1 MRRCICF
8 ALCVALSAGATAS
21 WYWPFGSDDEERPPR
36 LSELMEP
43 ASLLID
49 EATDLASEGKVQESV
64 EKYRKALVELD
75 KVEAENPKR
84 AETPE
89 FATLRNKR
97 AYVNAAIDSLL
108 MSQVKDNA
116 RAVAVC
122 DTTAL
127 EKKLRAERAGIK
139 LDENGKIVDP
149 SEESSGTNE
158 TASATGDAPAKAV
171 EPPAAPVEATPKT
184 VSPVADG
191 RQPTTKRERIIHA
204 ISRGD
209 AETAS
214 KLIDEMLSE
223 KPNNALA
230 LNLRAA
236 LESRQG
242 KLREAEATLDQA
254 IMSNPR
260 SPHAYYNMAYLL
272 LQRDP
277 SNTSSARRY
286 YETGRAMGGAP
297 DANLEEA
304 FK

>member
-1 MRRCICF
+1 M
-8 ALCVALSAGATAS
+8 ALCLALSASAGAS
-21 WYWPFGSDDEERPPR
+21 WYWPFGSDGDEKKTPR

-49 EATDLASEGKVQESV
+49 EATDLASEGKVRESV
-64 EKYRKALVELD
+64 EKYRKALAELD
-75 KVEAENPKR
+75 KVEAEDPKR
-84 AETPE
+84 AEAPE

-108 MSQVKDNA
+108 MSEVKDNA

-127 EKKLRAERAGIK
+127 ERRLKAERAGIK
-139 LDENGKIVDP
+139 LDESGRIVDP
-149 SEESSGTNE
+149 PKASPTTNVLSS
-158 TASATGDAPAKAV
+158 ASREASPKPTEAA
-171 EPPAAPVEATPKT
+171 EP
-184 VSPVADG
+184 
-191 RQPTTKRERIIHA
+191 QPTTKRERVISA

-209 AETAS
+209 AAMALR
-214 KLIDEMLSE
+214 LIEEMLAE

-236 LESRQG
+236 LETRQG
-242 KLREAEATLDQA
+242 KFREAEATLDQA

-272 LQRDP
+272 LQKDP
-277 SNTSSARRY
+277 SNVSSARRY
-286 YETGRAMGGAP
+286 YETGRAMGGAS

-304 FK
+304 LK

>member
-1 MRRCICF
+1 M
-8 ALCVALSAGATAS
+8 ALCLALSASAGAS
-21 WYWPFGSDDEERPPR
+21 WYWPFGSDGDEKKTPR

-49 EATDLASEGKVQESV
+49 EATDLASEGKVRESV

-75 KVEAENPKR
+75 KVEAEDPKR
-84 AETPE
+84 AEAPE

-108 MSQVKDNA
+108 MSEVKDNA
-116 RAVAVC
+116 RAVSVS

-127 EKKLRAERAGIK
+127 ERRLKAERAGIK
-139 LDENGKIVDP
+139 LDESGKIVDP
-149 SEESSGTNE
+149 PETPSGTNE
-158 TASATGDAPAKAV
+158 TATAAGEAPPKAV
-171 EPPAAPVEATPKT
+171 EPPAAPVEP
-184 VSPVADG
+184 
-191 RQPTTKRERIIHA
+191 QPTTKRERIIYA

-277 SNTSSARRY
+277 SNVSSARRY

-297 DANLEEA
+297 DPNLEEA